1 MMEMLVQHRFYL
13 FAFFL
18 SRLQGKGMLFDLHVH
33 SSLSPCSRLSLAAIL
48 ENARRL
54 GLDGVCVTDHDTM
67 AAGREVREGVQ
78 DDGVCVLVGMEYATP
93 DGDILLYGPFEDV
106 TPGLSARE
114 VLALAHAR
122 GGAAVAA
129 HPFRSWRPAGPGIL
143 ESGRLCAVEVE
154 NGRNRPEENVLA
166 RRFAARRGLLALC
179 GSDAH
184 SLEELGRRPVRIEAA
199 VRCRADLVAAFA
211 AGLCRVPD
219 ARLRTTLPCAAA
231 PDDLPRF
238 I

>member
-1 MMEMLVQHRFYL
+1 MMEMLARHRFYL

-18 SRLQGKGMLFDLHVH
+18 SRPQGEAMLFDLHVH
-33 SSLSPCSRLSLAAIL
+33 SALSPCSRLSLAAIL

-78 DDGVCVLVGMEYATP
+78 DDGLCVLVGMEYATP
-93 DGDILLYGPFEDV
+93 EGDILLYGPFEDV
-106 TPGLSARE
+106 APGLSARE
-114 VLALAHAR
+114 LLALAHAR

-143 ESGRLCAVEVE
+143 ESRHLFAVEVE
-154 NGRNRPEENVLA
+154 NGRNSPEENGLA
-166 RRFAARRGLLALC
+166 RRFADKRGLLTLC

-199 VRCRADLVAAFA
+199 VRCRADLVAALA
-211 AGLCRVPD
+211 TGRCRIPAK
-219 ARLRTTLPCAAA
+219 ARRVA
-231 PDDLPRF
+231 LPRPAAF
-238 I
+238 SRLLRFF